1 MCCFFKNEETQ
12 ILVWIITDCIL
23 NICYGF
29 LLFFMLDDLIGYPGG
44 IVGPIWS
51 FTVIVAGIVLIFALK
66 KSNTK
71 FMLFW
76 IFIMQYR
83 SKVCVGSMGRSP
95 RNDCA
100 ICLSKNIIQSTI
112 LYTHKIMQI
121 TSLTK
126 NELPTH
132 WYVYPCS
139 FYTD

>member
-51 FTVIVAGIVLIFALK
+51 FTVIVADIVLIFALK

-76 IFIMQYR
+76 IFIMGFNINLILITATVFFSFGITIITGTSPLR
-83 SKVCVGSMGRSP
+83 RFLLGRIS
-95 RNDCA
+95 N
-100 ICLSKNIIQSTI
+100 
-112 LYTHKIMQI
+112 
-121 TSLTK
+121 
-126 NELPTH
+126 
-132 WYVYPCS
+132 
-139 FYTD
+139 

>member
-12 ILVWIITDCIL
+12 ILAWIITDCIL

-51 FTVIVAGIVLIFALK
+51 FTVIVADIVLIFALK

-76 IFIMQYR
+76 IFNSFSYLIQTQEMDLMQ
-83 SKVCVGSMGRSP
+83 GPSMNNFAKRQQGCYCFLLIEP
-95 RNDCA
+95 
-100 ICLSKNIIQSTI
+100 QT
-112 LYTHKIMQI
+112 
-121 TSLTK
+121 
-126 NELPTH
+126 
-132 WYVYPCS
+132 
-139 FYTD
+139 